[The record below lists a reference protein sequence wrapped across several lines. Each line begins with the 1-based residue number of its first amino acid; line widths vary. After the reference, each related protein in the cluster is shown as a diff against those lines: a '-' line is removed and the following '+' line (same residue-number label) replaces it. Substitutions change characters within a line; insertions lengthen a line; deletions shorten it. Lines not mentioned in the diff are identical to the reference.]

1 MKRYLNTHPYAKIGL
16 LAIPLVVLTVL
27 MGFYFPEFKPKGYPN
42 FIVAFEF
49 AKTLKELTLLLSP
62 MSPAEIEN
70 VDIGNYIDFCYM
82 VIYSLF
88 LLLFFRKAW
97 KIQGSRFLLA
107 GMLLSIIILAA
118 DFYENILLLEI
129 TDSYSKNGIIPDLQP
144 LLDQLHFATWIKWG
158 GLAVAFFLLFFVF
171 IRGKFLS
178 KIVAVFCLLP
188 IIEAILLWI
197 TSLFSVSDFT
207 LSVFAVFT
215 VLFVYSFAFRKEKK
229 TAAGSILI
237 D

>member
-1 MKRYLNTHPYAKIGL
+1 MKKYFKTHPYAKIGL
-16 LAIPLVVLTVL
+16 LVIPLVVFTVL
-27 MGFYFPEFKPKGYPN
+27 MGFYFPEFKPEGYPN

-49 AKTLKELTLLLSP
+49 AKSLKELNLLLSP
-62 MSPAEIEN
+62 LSPVEIEK
-70 VDIGNYIDFCYM
+70 VDIGNYIDFGYM

-97 KIQGSRFLLA
+97 KIYGNRFLFAGIPLSILILA
-107 GMLLSIIILAA
+107 G

-129 TDSYSKNGIIPDLQP
+129 TNTYSKNGIVTSLQP
-144 LLDQLHFATWIKWG
+144 LLDQLHLATWIKWG
-158 GLAVAFFLLFFVF
+158 GLTVAFFMLFFVF

-178 KIVAVFCLLP
+178 KIAAVFCLLP

-197 TSLFSVSDFT
+197 TPLFSISDFT

-215 VLFVYSFAFRKEKK
+215 VLIVYSFVFKK
-229 TAAGSILI
+229 KIKKPQVSNY
-237 D
+237 